1 MYGEVPGKWT
11 DGLGEEK
18 RKKRG
23 EEEKR
28 GKREDTNG
36 DEWSGVEKRNKER
49 RWMMKCRYYE

>member
-49 RWMMKCRYYE
+49 RWMMKCRY